1 MRKIQVLLVE
11 DEPVIA
17 QVLKDTLELC
27 GFAVSVAANGVEG
40 WSSFM
45 NQRPDIC
52 LLDIMLPRKDG
63 YALLKDIRT
72 VDELIPVIFLT
83 AKDLTE
89 DVLKGFELGA
99 DDYIRKPFSIEEL
112 IVRLKA
118 VLRRRFVSPDIEQQK
133 SFPTIGSFVLDQ
145 SQMTLKRNGREFQL
159 SRRES
164 ELLTLLSTQKND
176 LLDRRTAL
184 LKLWGEDSVFT
195 ARSMDV
201 YITRLRKF
209 LSEDKN
215 VVIQNVRGKGYRL
228 MVKP

>member
-17 QVLKDTLELC
+17 QVLKDTLELR

-40 WSSFM
+40 WGSFM

-63 YALLKDIRT
+63 YALLKDVRT
-72 VDELIPVIFLT
+72 VDEFVPVIFLT

-118 VLRRRFVSPDIEQQK
+118 VLRRRFVSADIEEQK
-133 SFPTIGSFVLDQ
+133 SLPTIGSFVLDQ
-145 SQMTLKRNGREFQL
+145 SQMILKMKGREFQL

-215 VVIQNVRGKGYRL
+215 VEIQNVRGKGYRL
-228 MVKP
+228 IVKP